1 MSLDRVRNSF
11 QRVGPRIAAALAAAA
26 LLVPALTGGGP
37 SPQKAKLS
45 LADVDIPA
53 LLDKLTAYAGRL
65 ENVALDFICREE
77 IAEKIDYT
85 LDAVASS
92 PLVDT
97 RTWSFGAGIGAG
109 TRTVVDGRRP
119 KVTKNSYVYDYQC
132 IRKDRIIRESRTLLE
147 ENKAKKNEL
156 NATLK
161 TAVFVYGNALFGP
174 VGIFAP
180 RFRPLYDYALAGPE
194 EIDKKPVVIVEAF
207 PKADSPDLRLLYG
220 KAWVD
225 PVTADILKIEWSEKR
240 VGRLDI
246 FQERADRYKLKPRI
260 TIRSEMRTASSG
272 IRFPNFLVL
281 EEAYLND
288 RGRAVV
294 RSETTVT
301 YKDFKFFTVEVEVR

>member
-1 MSLDRVRNSF
+1 MNRDHVRTSLRRA
-11 QRVGPRIAAALAAAA
+11 GTIIATVLAAVA
-26 LLVPALTGGGP
+26 LVALVSASAGP
-37 SPQKAKLS
+37 YPQKAKLS

-97 RTWSFGAGIGAG
+97 WSYGPGSGLIVG
-109 TRTVVDGRRP
+109 GRRP
-119 KVTKNSYVYDYQC
+119 KVTKNTYVYDYQC
-132 IRKDRIIRESRTLLE
+132 IRKDRVIKESRTLLE
-147 ENKAKKNEL
+147 ENKAKKNEP

-207 PKADSPDLRLLYG
+207 PKADTPDLRLLYG

-260 TIRSEMRTASSG
+260 TIRSEMRTASNG
-272 IRFPNFLVL
+272 IRFPNVLVL
-281 EEAYLND
+281 EEAYVNA

-294 RSETTVT
+294 RSETAVT